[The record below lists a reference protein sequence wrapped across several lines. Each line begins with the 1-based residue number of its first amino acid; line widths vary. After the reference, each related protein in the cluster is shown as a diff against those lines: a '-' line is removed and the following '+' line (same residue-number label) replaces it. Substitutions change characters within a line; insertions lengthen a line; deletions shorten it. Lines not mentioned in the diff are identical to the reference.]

1 MNDPVILATERQRAA
16 ADPATDAFVIANAG
30 TGKTKV
36 LVDRVTRLLLRDAK
50 LVGSDGEVAGN
61 LGEKGRDGEV
71 AGNLGEV
78 MERSPETWLYSN
90 RITVT
95 I

>member
-36 LVDRVTRLLLRDAK
+36 LVDRVTRLLLLLA
-50 LVGSDGEVAGN
+50 VHAGT
-61 LGEKGRDGEV
+61 GAEPGRWYQLE
-71 AGNLGEV
+71 
-78 MERSPETWLYSN
+78 SN
-90 RITVT
+90 
-95 I
+95 